1 MNRSADLFYYSAA
14 LFELETVGGAE
25 TLTRAKKRLK

>member
-14 LFELETVGGAE
+14 ALELETVGGAG
-25 TLTRAKKRLK
+25 TLARAKKRLK